1 MQSRPRVVSALLCGL
16 TNGAADKRSADCA
29 GLRAAL
35 YLPRAPLRSGVGRI
49 QCGTI
54 SSDREDEVTMKPDSS
69 KRTPEAHLRSSI
81 DRLDPKNRKLM
92 RSVRAAVR
100 KRFPTL
106 NELAYDY
113 ATSFVIG
120 YSPTER
126 GIDAIV
132 SIAARADGVRL
143 YFTQGVRLPDPKGLL
158 LGSGRQSR
166 FVRVEAAS
174 QLAHPDVE
182 ALVAVAIEQASIP
195 VTSKRRGTLII
206 KSVGATQR
214 PRRKLTK

>member
-1 MQSRPRVVSALLCGL
+1 
-16 TNGAADKRSADCA
+16 
-29 GLRAAL
+29 
-35 YLPRAPLRSGVGRI
+35 
-49 QCGTI
+49 
-54 SSDREDEVTMKPDSS
+54 MKPDSS

-81 DRLDPKNRKLM
+81 DRLDPKNQKLM

-126 GIDAIV
+126 GIDGVV

-143 YFTQGVRLPDPKGLL
+143 YFNFPQGVHLPDPKGLL
-158 LGSGRQSR
+158 LGSGRQTR

-174 QLAHPDVE
+174 QLAHPDVR
-182 ALVAVAIEQASIP
+182 ALVAVAIEQASVP
-195 VTSKRRGTLII
+195 VPSKGRGTLII
-206 KSVGATQR
+206 KSVGAKER
-214 PRRKLTK
+214 PRRRLTK

>member
-1 MQSRPRVVSALLCGL
+1 MR
-16 TNGAADKRSADCA
+16 
-29 GLRAAL
+29 
-35 YLPRAPLRSGVGRI
+35 
-49 QCGTI
+49 
-54 SSDREDEVTMKPDSS
+54 PDSS

-81 DRLDPKNRKLM
+81 DRLDPKNQKLM
-92 RSVRAAVR
+92 RSVRAVVR

-126 GIDAIV
+126 GIDGIV

-143 YFTQGVRLPDPKGLL
+143 YFNFPQGVHLPDPKGLL
-158 LGSGRQSR
+158 LGSGKQTR
-166 FVRVEAAS
+166 FVLVEAAS

-182 ALVAVAIEQASIP
+182 ALVAVAIEQASVP
-195 VTSKRRGTLII
+195 VPSKGRGTLII
-206 KSVGATQR
+206 KSVGAKQR
-214 PRRKLTK
+214 PLRRLTK